1 MTDQKVS
8 PLIARC
14 HQAVI
19 ACGHEFEINPSE
31 CGDTL
36 CRTPASTLIS
46 CLKQAPQYAA
56 SKRAISFSE
65 RATRRRELLVVKTG
79 TAEIRLGNRLLDTL
93 GERGIFGEMALIDHN
108 PRSATA
114 VALTDTTLVPLG
126 DKGFSLLVA
135 YAPNFALSVLRVLA
149 RHLRAMTTTMIH

>member
-1 MTDQKVS
+1 M
-8 PLIARC
+8 
-14 HQAVI
+14 
-19 ACGHEFEINPSE
+19 
-31 CGDTL
+31 
-36 CRTPASTLIS
+36 
-46 CLKQAPQYAA
+46 
-56 SKRAISFSE
+56 
-65 RATRRRELLVVKTG
+65 LVVKTG
-79 TAEIRLGNRLLDTL
+79 TVEIRLGNRLLDTL
-93 GERGIFGEMALIDHN
+93 GERSIFGEMALIDHN